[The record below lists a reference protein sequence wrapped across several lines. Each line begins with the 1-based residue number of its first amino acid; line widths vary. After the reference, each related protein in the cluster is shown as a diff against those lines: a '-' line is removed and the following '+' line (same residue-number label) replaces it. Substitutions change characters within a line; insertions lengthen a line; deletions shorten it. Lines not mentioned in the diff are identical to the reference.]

1 MPISHMGCVLSLLMV
16 PVKIIMN
23 KLTGLLEEC
32 GFVEFIFHAAAERAL
47 YKHITEHRCLEAGA
61 DLTFRL
67 NWASSGAGDTC

>member
-47 YKHITEHRCLEAGA
+47 QAYNGTQMPGGWSRSNIQVKLGFIWC
-61 DLTFRL
+61 
-67 NWASSGAGDTC
+67 W